1 MRRIAIHA
9 ATVLAI
15 AISCVAS
22 AADPEIPQFKAYDQ
36 LMYTL
41 VTHDEYTASQIPGQ
55 TARIDAFLT
64 QQLATP
70 VHTPNLPT
78 KILVI
83 PYELS
88 HRYFEIRDEAQTD
101 FVPARFTNY
110 LILRHSRNSNEIR
123 NQLFHEYT
131 HAFLR
136 SQMQRYYPLWLEEG
150 LATLIGFSR
159 FHYTKMEIG
168 QPVGRGSPWIPLARL
183 FQIDRSSPEYRGEM
197 ENVSIHYSSW
207 ALVHRAF
214 IEDPAFNNQLFD
226 FLAALNNFNPIE
238 KAVPQSFG
246 MNAEE
251 LDQRMRRYAQSATLN
266 QDAFFQVRIPPVPE
280 PKVPPG
286 RNMSES
292 ESLEL
297 LAEAMLAA
305 GTQPERLAELID
317 AAYRK
322 APDSPKVLGLRM
334 QLAVRD
340 RDDVALIRLLAVS
353 EPRFSDPEVARSA
366 GLALFERVRE
376 SKPGD
381 PMSPADRERLSR
393 RAFELLDRAVMSRP
407 DDVEAIWGYATIA
420 AQLKQD
426 LAIALRRVDSG
437 LAIASYNAELAMA
450 AALVYEALGEQKK
463 MIPFLVVTARM
474 SSRTEQREWV
484 ISRVNE
490 VLASQAAAPTAAK

>member
-88 HRYFEIRDEAQTD
+88 HRYFEIRDEVQTD

-159 FHYTKMEIG
+159 FHYTRWRSASRSG
-168 QPVGRGSPWIPLARL
+168 AAAHGYRSPFVPDRPVFTGISRR
-183 FQIDRSSPEYRGEM
+183 M

-266 QDAFFQVRIPPVPE
+266 QDAFFQVKIPPVPE

-474 SSRTEQREWV
+474 SSRTEQREWA